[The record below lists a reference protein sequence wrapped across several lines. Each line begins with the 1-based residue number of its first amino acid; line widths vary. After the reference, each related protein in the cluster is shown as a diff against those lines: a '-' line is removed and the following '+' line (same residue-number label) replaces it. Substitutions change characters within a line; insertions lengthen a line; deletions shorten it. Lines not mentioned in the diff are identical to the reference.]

1 MRLILV
7 TDKKMTAIAH
17 YWFYNDTLETT
28 ISSIIFYDDS
38 AEEVSTK
45 LKNVLAKRLN
55 RQVTDPN

>member
-1 MRLILV
+1 
-7 TDKKMTAIAH
+7 MTAIAH

-45 LKNVLAKRLN
+45 LKKRSRKN
-55 RQVTDPN
+55 D